1 MITPMLFNIN
11 VKKNNISRYLPKK
24 KVSLYYKT
32 CYYAFTI
39 LDSDYK
45 ISIY

>member
-24 KVSLYYKT
+24 KYLCITKLVITLSPYWTAIIK
-32 CYYAFTI
+32 
-39 LDSDYK
+39 
-45 ISIY
+45 

>member
-24 KVSLYYKT
+24 KVSFLYKRET
-32 CYYAFTI
+32 NCPAAVTKYA
-39 LDSDYK
+39 
-45 ISIY
+45 